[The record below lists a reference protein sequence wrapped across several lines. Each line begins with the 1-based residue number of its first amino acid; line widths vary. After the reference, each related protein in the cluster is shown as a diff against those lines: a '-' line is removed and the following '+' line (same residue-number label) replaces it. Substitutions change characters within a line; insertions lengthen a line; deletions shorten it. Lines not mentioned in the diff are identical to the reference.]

1 MQKGIDTRFHSQ
13 RQSRSCFSQRKY
25 NYVSG
30 TTAIALTDEWTKY
43 EYSIELEA
51 EQTVSIVFM
60 SSGSKSVA
68 AKDMLIDNA
77 SLVVK
82 K

>member
-1 MQKGIDTRFHSQ
+1 MLVERLQLL
-13 RQSRSCFSQRKY
+13 
-25 NYVSG
+25 
-30 TTAIALTDEWTKY
+30 LTDEWTKY